1 MYISNDF
8 FKFTQNLLN
17 IMQHILFLGRNGFF
31 KRDFERFQIAKLS
44 KKFKVNLID
53 LSNLCNKKFY
63 QKEKN
68 NFFKSKKLI
77 KIKSFNH
84 FEKFFKDNKISC
96 VFDISNPNSIALNIF
111 RKTINENNIKLVNF
125 QSNLNPTFKRS
136 FFLKIKYL
144 FKVVFFNKK
153 LFLYYGKK
161 LLKFDYLRKKNEYNF
176 FYDLIFCV
184 GEDGANLNSKNRKKT
199 KYIFANSLDFE
210 NFKSKKQFK
219 KESQNYILFLDQY
232 LPFHNAYAHREI
244 PPFATPKKYYDS
256 LKKFFDLIEQSLNTK
271 VIIATHPRS
280 NYKNLNSFFG
290 KRKTINYK
298 KTNEFISRSLAVI
311 SYTSTAMNF
320 AIIHNKPIIFYTSD
334 EINNSH
340 DAYHVSF
347 LSKKLGSV
355 LYNIDNPPILIKD
368 KSLLKINKIKYRDY
382 LNRYIRHSKS
392 GKNSN
397 LKKIIKIINE
407 T

>member
-111 RKTINENNIKLVNF
+111 RKTINENKIKLVNF

-136 FFLKIKYL
+136 LFLKIKYL

-153 LFLYYGKK
+153 
-161 LLKFDYLRKKNEYNF
+161 
-176 FYDLIFCV
+176 
-184 GEDGANLNSKNRKKT
+184 
-199 KYIFANSLDFE
+199 
-210 NFKSKKQFK
+210 
-219 KESQNYILFLDQY
+219 
-232 LPFHNAYAHREI
+232 
-244 PPFATPKKYYDS
+244 
-256 LKKFFDLIEQSLNTK
+256 
-271 VIIATHPRS
+271 
-280 NYKNLNSFFG
+280 
-290 KRKTINYK
+290 
-298 KTNEFISRSLAVI
+298 
-311 SYTSTAMNF
+311 
-320 AIIHNKPIIFYTSD
+320 
-334 EINNSH
+334 
-340 DAYHVSF
+340 
-347 LSKKLGSV
+347 
-355 LYNIDNPPILIKD
+355 
-368 KSLLKINKIKYRDY
+368 
-382 LNRYIRHSKS
+382 
-392 GKNSN
+392 
-397 LKKIIKIINE
+397 
-407 T
+407 